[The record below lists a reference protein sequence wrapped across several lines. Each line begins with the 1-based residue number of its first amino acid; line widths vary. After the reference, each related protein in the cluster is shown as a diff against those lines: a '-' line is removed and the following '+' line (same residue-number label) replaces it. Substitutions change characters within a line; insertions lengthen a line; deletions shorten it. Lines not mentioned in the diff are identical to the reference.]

1 MRRFIALTATAAL
14 ALILVPFAA
23 QAQDA
28 EQQAEETLVVTISN
42 PGTISTSGNVA
53 ITANIQVP
61 DLNADS
67 IHWYTVELM
76 PETGNTPLGLF
87 CSKTY
92 PAPGP
97 PPDGPAAVRN
107 VNVSFT
113 WNSKR
118 IPPANGAEN
127 CEGGASTVLPSGGSL
142 STNNKYR
149 IRVTA
154 ETFGVPSPEF
164 KDTDVADSGVVS
176 ISNAPAAPSSV
187 ALSHNKDAKTIK
199 VSWAKNPEP
208 DVSDYRVQECVV
220 DKSSKP
226 CEDNSWKTKA
236 DVRGQ
241 LLDVKAENPGI
252 YRYRVIALRPTAT
265 GATII
270 SEPASAKNDPTEV
283 EVIADPEVTTT
294 TAPTP
299 TDTTPITVTKT
310 VVKPT
315 RRVQRAA
322 PEVVQRIVE
331 EEPGYN
337 TNLPYSGEG
346 TETASSGLG
355 GDSGEGDG
363 QRAILIPL
371 AGGALLLVFAMQ
383 VHYLNR
389 RASAGLETV
398 PVDFDEY

>member
-23 QAQDA
+23 QAQDP
-28 EQQAEETLVVTISN
+28 EQQIEETMSVTIQN
-42 PGTISTSGNVA
+42 PGTITTAGNVTV
-53 ITANIQVP
+53 TATIKIA
-61 DLNADS
+61 DLNADEIKS
-67 IHWYTVELM
+67 YKVELFNGAG
-76 PETGNTPLGLF
+76 TALLGQF
-87 CSKTY
+87 CSVTY
-92 PAPGP
+92 NAPEP
-97 PPDGPAAVRN
+97 PNEGVKKVDIA
-107 VNVSFT
+107 FT

-118 IPPANGAEN
+118 IPAANGAEN
-127 CEGGASTVLPSGGSL
+127 CEGGTGTVLPSGGSL
-142 STNNKYR
+142 STNNTYK

-154 ETFGVPSPEF
+154 TTFGVPTPDQA
-164 KDTDVADSGVVS
+164 DTDEPFSGVVT
-176 ISNAPAAPSSV
+176 INNAPATPSNV

-199 VSWAKNPEP
+199 VSWGRNAEP

-226 CEDNSWKTKA
+226 CEDNLWKTKA

-241 LLDVKAENPGI
+241 ALEVKAENPGI

-270 SEPASAKNDPTEV
+270 SEPASAKGDPTEI
-283 EVIADPEVTTT
+283 EVVADPEVTTT
-294 TAPTP
+294 TQPGTP
-299 TDTTPITVTKT
+299 PDTTPITVTKT

-331 EEPGYN
+331 EAPGYN
-337 TNLPYSGEG
+337 TNLPYNGEG
-346 TETASSGLG
+346 AETASSGLG
-355 GDSGEGDG
+355 GDAGEGEG

-389 RASAGLETV
+389 RAGAGLETV
-398 PVDFDEY
+398 PVDFDEF